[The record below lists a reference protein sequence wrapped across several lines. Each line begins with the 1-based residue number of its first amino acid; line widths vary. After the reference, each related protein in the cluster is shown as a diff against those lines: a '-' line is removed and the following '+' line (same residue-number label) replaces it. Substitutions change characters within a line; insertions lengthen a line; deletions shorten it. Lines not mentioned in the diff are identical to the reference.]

1 MRWVLLVVS
10 SAQRERA
17 TELMMAPA
25 SEGGVSVRQKV
36 DGAWQDWAPAPGLD
50 WSLALSELG
59 GLAGIRNEPYP
70 KAGIIYGGLFGRS
83 RQMAHPDDGRK
94 SRMHLTGSRK
104 SDGMSIP
111 AAELRRLPHIHWFL
125 ASSRVGLP
133 AGCG

>member
-1 MRWVLLVVS
+1 MTPQEEYQQWHIMRWVLVVVS

-70 KAGIIYGGLFGRS
+70 KAGIIYVAYSGVRV
-83 RQMAHPDDGRK
+83 RWHI
-94 SRMHLTGSRK
+94 RMTGEK
-104 SDGMSIP
+104 
-111 AAELRRLPHIHWFL
+111 AECILRDLGK
-125 ASSRVGLP
+125 AMV
-133 AGCG
+133 